1 MFAVSLSFTVVGLVT
16 FDLSVQEIKKLLGSR
31 NEGFAFN
38 MMQGLDKHIEKRMS
52 EFQDLTNLSLI
63 HSSLIDSNE
72 EFLKIQDIKSFLNIR
87 EQDIEFTGA
96 TPFISSVLDEALTQE
111 LIDTIE
117 FYNNQY
123 NYDVVEELF
132 VTNAYGANVA
142 LGSGT
147 SDYSQSDEEW
157 WQITKDTGNYLGK
170 IQFNE
175 NYDSYSID
183 FAFRIN
189 DVDGNFLGV
198 LRVLISLDD
207 LLSGFTEE
215 ADIVTLPGRTV
226 LLVNEKGEPIYSD
239 KKITISDSPVSYFSN
254 LSVEKDTGFFEMV
267 DETDDLRVISFAKSS
282 GYGTFEGF
290 GWMVIMEQNNSSILQ
305 EFVDLR
311 NSILAVSIFGMIA
324 SIIGGFLISST
335 VSTPLRQLTTIAN
348 SISKGNF
355 NVIIKKSKIDEI
367 NTISNSFEDMAN
379 NLKKLIETEKHLAE
393 AHVKIKNE
401 RLVAIG
407 ELAASMAHDMKNP
420 LATIKSSAQILQKTK
435 QDGELN
441 EVINRMNRAIDRM
454 SHQINDVLNYVRIT
468 PLETTSINASELL
481 ELAKNSLEISDNIL
495 VSIPDSNIQIK
506 GDVQKLE
513 IVFINIF
520 LNSIQAI
527 DKDRGKIDC
536 KIEQKDSTVI
546 IEIQD
551 SGPGIPDDIFS
562 QIFDPL
568 VTSKQ
573 KGTGLG
579 LSTCKN
585 IIEQHGGTITAQNNP
600 TRFTIVLPISS

>member
-1 MFAVSLSFTVVGLVT
+1 MFAISLTFTVVGLVT

-38 MMQGLDKHIEKRMS
+38 MVQGLDKHIEKRIS
-52 EFQDLTNLSLI
+52 EFKDLTNLSVL
-63 HSSLIDSNE
+63 HSALLDSNE
-72 EFLKIQDIKSFLNIR
+72 EFLKIEDVKSFLNIR

-96 TPFISSVLDEALTQE
+96 TPFISGVLDENLTKE
-111 LIDTIE
+111 LVETIE
-117 FYNNQY
+117 FYRDQY
-123 NYDVVEELF
+123 NYDVIDELF

-147 SDYSQSDEEW
+147 SDYSQSDEQW
-157 WQITKDTGNYLGK
+157 WQIAKDTGSYFGE

-175 NYDSYSID
+175 NYDSHSID

-189 DVDGNFLGV
+189 DVDGNFIGV
-198 LRVLISLDD
+198 LRVLITLDD
-207 LLSGFTEE
+207 LLNGFSEE
-215 ADIVTLPGRTV
+215 ADIITLPGRTV
-226 LLVNEKGEPIYSD
+226 LLLDESGNSIYSD
-239 KKITISDSPVSYFSN
+239 KKINLSDSIVSYFSEFEE
-254 LSVEKDTGFFEMV
+254 EKDSGFFEI
-267 DETDDLRVISFAKSS
+267 DDGKNDLRLVSYAKSS
-282 GYGTFEGF
+282 GYRTFEGF
-290 GWMVIMEQNNSSILQ
+290 GWIVVVEQNNSSLLQ
-305 EFVDLR
+305 EFVELR
-311 NSILAVSIFGMIA
+311 DSILAVSIFGMLA

-335 VSTPLRQLTTIAN
+335 VSAPLRRLTKVAN

-355 NVIIKKSKIDEI
+355 DVSIRKSRIDEI
-367 NTISNSFEDMAN
+367 KTIGDSFEDMTN

-468 PLETTSINASELL
+468 PLEKIPINLNDLL
-481 ELAKNSLEISDNIL
+481 ESAKNSLDVPNNISL
-495 VSIPDSNIQIK
+495 LIPESNITIN
-506 GDVQKLE
+506 GDLRKLE

-527 DKDRGKIDC
+527 GNSDGKINCDI
-536 KIEQKDSTVI
+536 KEKDSTVV

-551 SGPGIPDDIFS
+551 SGPGIHDNVFTK
-562 QIFDPL
+562 IFDPL

-585 IIEQHGGTITAQNNP
+585 IIEQHNGTITAQNNP
-600 TRFTIVLPISS
+600 TRFTIVLPIF